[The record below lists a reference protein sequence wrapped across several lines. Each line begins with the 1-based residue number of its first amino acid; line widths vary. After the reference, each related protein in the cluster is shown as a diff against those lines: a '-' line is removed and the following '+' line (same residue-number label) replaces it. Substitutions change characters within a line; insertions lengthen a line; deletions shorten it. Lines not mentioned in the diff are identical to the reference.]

1 MNRYIA
7 IEAPAKLN
15 LNLFVK
21 QKGKNG
27 LHFLESDICFLGLT
41 DKIFFK
47 FSNKDLFFQYNEDED
62 LKIDPNNNL
71 ILQALEKFR
80 NLTGWKKFFSI
91 YLKKNIPIGAGL
103 GGGSADAAATLVVLK
118 KLFNFDTKE
127 NKITKNILYDIAKEI
142 GSDVPACIESKDLK
156 LKGYGDKIFRIKNP
170 DNFYFLI
177 IYPNIKLSTKD
188 VFNKY
193 ENNPIRIEDSNI
205 FWENINISN
214 SLLPSAVKLAPEISR
229 VLNSLKKSQKIT
241 AYGMTGSGS
250 SCFGIFKNLSDISSS
265 LKLFDK
271 RHFIWFGEKKNYN
284 LNRISYCKVLENKFQ
299 IM

>member
-1 MNRYIA
+1 MNKYIA

-47 FSNKDLFFQYNEDED
+47 FSNKDLFFQSSKDET

-71 ILQALEKFR
+71 ILKALEKFR
-80 NLTGWKKFFSI
+80 NLTGWKKYFSI

-118 KLFNFDTKE
+118 KLFNFDIKV

-156 LKGYGDKIFRIKNP
+156 LKGYGDKIIRIKNP

-177 IYPNIKLSTKD
+177 IYPNIKLCTKD
-188 VFNKY
+188 VFNQY
-193 ENNPIRIEDSNI
+193 EKNPIKIKGSNV
-205 FWENINISN
+205 FWENININN
-214 SLLPSAVKLAPEISR
+214 SLLPSAVRLAPDISS
-229 VLNSLKKSQKIT
+229 VLNSLKKSKNVK

-250 SCFGIFKNLSDISSS
+250 SCFGIFENLNDITSS
-265 LKLFDK
+265 LKFFDK
-271 RHFIWFGEKKNYN
+271 RYFIWFGEKKNYN
-284 LNRISYCKVLENKFQ
+284 LNRVRYSKVLENKF
-299 IM
+299 

>member
-1 MNRYIA
+1 MNKYFS

-21 QKGKNG
+21 KKYTNG

-47 FSNKDLFFQYNEDED
+47 FSNKDFFFQYNKDED

-80 NLTGWKKFFSI
+80 NLTGWKKYFSI

-142 GSDVPACIESKDLK
+142 GSDIPACIESKDLR
-156 LKGYGDKIFRIKNP
+156 LKGYGDKIFRTKNP

-177 IYPNIKLSTKD
+177 IYPNIKLSTKK
-188 VFNKY
+188 VFNYYEKNQMNDKKY
-193 ENNPIRIEDSNI
+193 SM
-205 FWENINISN
+205 FWRNININN
-214 SLLPSAVKLAPEISR
+214 SLLLSAVSLAPEILS
-229 VLNSLKKSQKIT
+229 VLNSLKNSNNII

-250 SCFGIFKNLSDISSS
+250 SCFGIFENLNDISSS
-265 LKLFDK
+265 LKFFDK
-271 RHFIWFGEKKNYN
+271 KYFIWFGGKKNYN
-284 LNRISYCKVLENKFQ
+284 LNRGGYSKVLENKF
-299 IM
+299 

>member
-1 MNRYIA
+1 MNKYFS

-21 QKGKNG
+21 KKYTNG

-41 DKIFFK
+41 DKIFFR
-47 FSNKDLFFQYNEDED
+47 FSNIDLFYQCNKEEE
-62 LKIDPNNNL
+62 LIIDPNNNL
-71 ILQALEKFR
+71 ILQALKKFR
-80 NLTGWKKFFSI
+80 NLTGWKKCFSI
-91 YLKKNIPIGAGL
+91 FLKKNIPIGAGL

-142 GSDVPACIESKDLK
+142 GSDIPACIESKDLK
-156 LKGYGDKIFRIKNP
+156 LKGYGDKIIRIKNP

-188 VFNKY
+188 VFNDY
-193 ENNPIRIEDSNI
+193 EKNPVKIKDSNI
-205 FWENINISN
+205 FWENININN
-214 SLLPSAVKLAPEISR
+214 SLLPSAVRLAPDISS
-229 VLNSLKKSQKIT
+229 VLNSLKKSKNVK

-250 SCFGIFKNLSDISSS
+250 SCFGIFENLNDITSS
-265 LKLFDK
+265 LKFFDK
-271 RHFIWFGEKKNYN
+271 RYFIWFGEKKNYN
-284 LNRISYCKVLENKFQ
+284 LNRVRYSKVLENKF
-299 IM
+299 

>member
-21 QKGKNG
+21 EKGKNG

-47 FSNKDLFFQYNEDED
+47 FSNKDLFFQYNKDED

-80 NLTGWKKFFSI
+80 NLTGWKKCFSI

-127 NKITKNILYDIAKEI
+127 NQITKNILYDIAKEI

-177 IYPNIKLSTKD
+177 IYPNIKLATKD
-188 VFNKY
+188 VFNHFEKSSDKKIQKFQMFY
-193 ENNPIRIEDSNI
+193 KKIII
-205 FWENINISN
+205 YN
-214 SLLPSAVKLAPEISR
+214 SLVSSAVYLEPEI
-229 VLNSLKKSQKIT
+229 LNILDGFKKSKNIV

-250 SCFGIFKNLSDISSS
+250 SCFGIFNNLSDIENS
-265 LKLFDK
+265 LKYFK
-271 RHFIWFGEKKNYN
+271 KEYFTWFGKKKDYS
-284 LNRISYCKVLENKFQ
+284 LNRVVYSKVLENKY
-299 IM
+299 

>member
-1 MNRYIA
+1 MNKYFA

-21 QKGKNG
+21 KKYTNG

-41 DKIFFK
+41 DKIFFR
-47 FSNKDLFFQYNEDED
+47 FSNIDLFYQCNKEEE
-62 LKIDPNNNL
+62 LIIDPNNNL
-71 ILQALEKFR
+71 ILQALKKFR
-80 NLTGWKKFFSI
+80 NLTGWKKCFSI
-91 YLKKNIPIGAGL
+91 FLKKNIPIGAGL

-127 NKITKNILYDIAKEI
+127 NKITKKILYDIAKEI
-142 GSDVPACIESKDLK
+142 GSDIPACIESKDLK

-188 VFNKY
+188 VFNDY
-193 ENNPIRIEDSNI
+193 EKNPVKIKDSNI
-205 FWENINISN
+205 FWENININN
-214 SLLPSAVKLAPEISR
+214 SLLPSAVRLAPDISS
-229 VLNSLKKSQKIT
+229 VLNSLKKSKNVK

-250 SCFGIFKNLSDISSS
+250 SCFGIFENLNDITSS
-265 LKLFDK
+265 LKFFDK
-271 RHFIWFGEKKNYN
+271 RYFIWFGEKKNYN
-284 LNRISYCKVLENKFQ
+284 LNRVRYSKVLENKF
-299 IM
+299 

>member
-1 MNRYIA
+1 MNKYFS

-21 QKGKNG
+21 KKYTNG

-41 DKIFFK
+41 DKIFFR
-47 FSNKDLFFQYNEDED
+47 FSNIDLFYQCNKEEE
-62 LKIDPNNNL
+62 LIIDPNNNL
-71 ILQALEKFR
+71 ILQALKKFR
-80 NLTGWKKFFSI
+80 NLTGWKKCFSI
-91 YLKKNIPIGAGL
+91 FLKKNIPIGAGL

-142 GSDVPACIESKDLK
+142 GSDIPACIESKDLK
-156 LKGYGDKIFRIKNP
+156 LRGYGDKIFRIKNP

-188 VFNKY
+188 VFNDY
-193 ENNPIRIEDSNI
+193 EKNPVKIKDSNI
-205 FWENINISN
+205 FWENISINN
-214 SLLPSAVKLAPEISR
+214 SLLPSAVRLAPDISS
-229 VLNSLKKSQKIT
+229 VLNSLKKSKNVK

-250 SCFGIFKNLSDISSS
+250 SCFGIFENLNDITSS
-265 LKLFDK
+265 LKFFDK
-271 RHFIWFGEKKNYN
+271 RYFIWFGEKKNYN
-284 LNRISYCKVLENKFQ
+284 LNRVRYSKVLENKF
-299 IM
+299 